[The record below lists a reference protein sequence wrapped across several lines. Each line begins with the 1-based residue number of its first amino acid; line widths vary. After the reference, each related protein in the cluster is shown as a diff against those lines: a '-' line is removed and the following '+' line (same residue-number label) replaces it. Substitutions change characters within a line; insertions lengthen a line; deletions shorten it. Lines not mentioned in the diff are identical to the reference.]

1 MRLDQFEENQ
11 KNTEKY
17 FLQNKVDSVSG
28 VIMCDISDDRSSL
41 SAEDGKTE

>member
-11 KNTEKY
+11 INNKT
-17 FLQNKVDSVSG
+17 FFQNKMDSVSG

-41 SAEDGKTE
+41 SAEDRKTE